1 MLNYQRVNCASWK
14 CHAFFQGDVCRVCCK
29 SIEST
34 SPLKYSSGWWC
45 NNHLEKYEFVNG
57 KDYPIPI
64 GSMYGI
70 YANMWAILM
79 GSMLPYIAYIDP
91 MGYIMENK
99 IHVPNHQPVI
109 FIPKLPN
116 RNLLVGDLVQHY
128 FCLARSPKHHLVTLL
143 LAASE
148 PESNSDPTDNHWN

>member
-1 MLNYQRVNCASWK
+1 
-14 CHAFFQGDVCRVCCK
+14 
-29 SIEST
+29 
-34 SPLKYSSGWWC
+34 
-45 NNHLEKYEFVNG
+45 
-57 KDYPIPI
+57 
-64 GSMYGI
+64 
-70 YANMWAILM
+70 
-79 GSMLPYIAYIDP
+79 

-128 FCLARSPKHHLVTLL
+128 FYLARSPKHHLVTLL

-148 PESNSDPTDNHWN
+148 PESNSDPTDNH